1 MTRPL
6 TTRARGLA
14 AAAALTLLAACS
26 AEAPSG
32 RDASASPSG
41 STSTSAGPT
50 PTTAAE
56 PPRPPSPACYDLDYD
71 QAVKPTT
78 DADPVRC
85 GARHASTTFFVGEAD
100 SVVNGHLAAVD
111 SDRVQRQIARACPRR
126 LPGFLGTTPR
136 ELRLSMLRAI
146 WFSPSIEASDAGA
159 NWFRCDVIAL
169 ADDRQL
175 APLQGPMRGVLR
187 TPAARERYGVCGTT
201 KPGTPRFRRVIC
213 ARPHT
218 WRAIDS
224 FDGPAGR
231 YPGPARLRSI
241 GEDVCRAAA
250 RSRAENSLDYQW
262 AMDWPT
268 REQWREGQRWGLCWA
283 PDA

>member
-1 MTRPL
+1 MTRPA
-6 TTRARGLA
+6 TRLCALA
-14 AAAALTLLAACS
+14 IAAVLLLLSACS
-26 AEAPSG
+26 AGQPAEDATSAPSE
-32 RDASASPSG
+32 SP
-41 STSTSAGPT
+41 STSATPT
-50 PTTAAE
+50 PTPASE
-56 PPRPPSPACYDLDYD
+56 PARPPVPACYDLDYD

-78 DADPVRC
+78 GADPVPC
-85 GARHASTTFFVGEAD
+85 GDRHTSSTFFVGEAD
-100 SVVNGHLAAVD
+100 SVVSGHLLAVD
-111 SDRVQRQIARACPRR
+111 SDRVQRQIAEACPRR
-126 LPGFLGTTPR
+126 LPRFLGTTPR

-175 APLQGPMRGVLR
+175 ARLEGRMRGVLG
-187 TPAARERYGVCGTT
+187 TAAGRERYGVCGTT
-201 KPGTPRFRRVIC
+201 KPGAPKFRRIVC
-213 ARPHT
+213 ARPHS

-241 GEDVCRAAA
+241 GEDVCQAAA
-250 RSRAENSLDYQW
+250 RSRAENSLDYEW

-268 REQWREGQRWGLCWA
+268 REQWREGRRWGLCWA